1 MILFSK
7 RKLSNKLA
15 IISILISG
23 ILFFGQ
29 QANACAWGECIA
41 AQTYKQTMENI
52 ALQINGAIMGALK
65 QAAAEMINNTV
76 NQLVSGGGPGGGPLF
91 VTNWENYL
99 IQEPRKQ
106 TDIWMN
112 DFFTTISAGT
122 ASTANYKAAGGEGV
136 VGSYSGQLVQQ
147 ARKATTNATTSQY
160 NLNQYVS
167 DPSQMFDA
175 GNWRAFN
182 SYISNPSNNSFGM
195 TLTAQDAY
203 MQKMEEEKRKAEIQ
217 AIAYQGFMAQKN
229 GSQVITPGSTI
240 KDIQSQTEDLG
251 NKIVAGATNVP
262 EVITAV
268 VTKLVT
274 KTIRQ
279 GIGNVQTNIQ
289 REINNTTY
297 NLRSNVQNQVTNSGP
312 GSIFKP
318 RY

>member
-1 MILFSK
+1 MKMKIIPK
-7 RKLSNKLA
+7 KLICVLL
-15 IISILISG
+15 LISF
-23 ILFFGQ
+23 IFVFT
-29 QANACAWGECIA
+29 ANTARADYWGA
-41 AQTYKQTMENI
+41 AYGGAMLKQMMENI
-52 ALQINGAIMGALK
+52 MKQIQAAILGALK
-65 QAAAEMINNTV
+65 QAAAQMINETV

-99 IQEPRKQ
+99 IQEPRRQ

-122 ASTANYKAAGGEGV
+122 SSTANYKAAGGEGV

-147 ARKATTNATTSQY
+147 AKKATTGAQASKY